1 MNANIMDSERIMN
14 AELTVSEAVNNIN
27 FKDIESMMNGCNS
40 AVVIMGIKHF
50 SSKLKKMVFAYNKE
64 DTCMDDVVACAMKLA
79 RYSDFAIA
87 RAFIYSVTSPQSI
100 KHLDHIIFKTKIFQ
114 EQPGFKGV

>member
-1 MNANIMDSERIMN
+1 MGSERIMN

-64 DTCMDDVVACAMKLA
+64 DTCMDDVVACAMKIGQIL
-79 RYSDFAIA
+79 RFCYSTCFYILCN
-87 RAFIYSVTSPQSI
+87 FTS
-100 KHLDHIIFKTKIFQ
+100 KYKTSGSYNIQ
-114 EQPGFKGV
+114 D